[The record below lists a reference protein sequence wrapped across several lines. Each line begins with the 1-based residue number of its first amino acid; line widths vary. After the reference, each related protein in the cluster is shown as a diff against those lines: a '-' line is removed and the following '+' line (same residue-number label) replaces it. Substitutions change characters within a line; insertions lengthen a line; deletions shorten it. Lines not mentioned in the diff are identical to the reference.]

1 VDKGKIFFFTE
12 EIKFNLPEKKN
23 TKNWISTIVSNENK
37 ILGNLN
43 FIFCSD
49 KYLHDLNKKYLH
61 HDTFTDIITFDYSE
75 TLNNISGDIYISI
88 DRVKDNSVK
97 YKCDFSKELYRVI
110 SHGVLHLIG
119 YNDKITKDAL
129 IIRQKEDYY
138 LSLLPN
144 FILE

>member
-1 VDKGKIFFFTE
+1 VSKGKIYFFTE

-23 TKNWISTIVSNENK
+23 TKNWINSIISNENK
-37 ILGNLN
+37 ISGNLN

-49 KYLHDLNKKYLH
+49 KYLHSLNKKYLNH
-61 HDTFTDIITFDYSE
+61 NTLTDIITFDYSE
-75 TLNNISGDIYISI
+75 MLNDITGDIYISI
-88 DRVKDNSVK
+88 DRVRENAAKF
-97 YKCDFSKELYRVI
+97 KCEFSTELYRVI

-119 YNDKITKDAL
+119 YNDTTSKEAL

-144 FILE
+144 FIL